1 MDPAGGLTLLTAGV
15 EGLPEPAELVAVGD
29 LVVRVIVAISYLSV
43 TLFVGAMLVSNAG
56 ERTRAVGEEIRQHP
70 VESGGF
76 GVGTV
81 VACVAGYLLVGVT
94 AAGLAELGAP
104 AQVGILVLIPLVVGV
119 IGLVTATA
127 LGQLVVGIILL
138 RRFSEDGR
146 PNLWGALIV
155 GTVVVG
161 MAAILPV
168 GNLVGVAVTVLAIG
182 GVTRRLWRANTD
194 RLSTLRDR
202 LLE

>member
-1 MDPAGGLTLLTAGV
+1 MNPAGGLTLLTTGV
-15 EGLPEPAELVAVGD
+15 EGLPGPAELVAVGD

-43 TLFVGAMLVSNAG
+43 TLFVGAMLVSNAA

-81 VACVAGYLLVGVT
+81 VVCVAGYLLVGVT

-104 AQVGILVLIPLVVGV
+104 AQVGIVVLIPLVVGV
-119 IGLVTATA
+119 IGLIIATA

-138 RRFSEDGR
+138 GRFSEDGR
-146 PNLWGALIV
+146 PNLWGALIL

-161 MAAILPV
+161 LAAFLPA
-168 GNLVGVAVTVLAIG
+168 GNLMGVAVTVLAIG
-182 GVTRRLWRANTD
+182 GVARRVWRANND

>member
-1 MDPAGGLTLLTAGV
+1 MDPAGGLTLLTGGGA
-15 EGLPEPAELVAVGD
+15 GLPEPAELVAVGD
-29 LVVRVIVAISYLSV
+29 LVVRVIAAISYLSV
-43 TLFVGAMLVSNAG
+43 TLFVGAMLVSNAA
-56 ERTRAVGEEIRQHP
+56 ERTRAAGEEIRHHP

-104 AQVGILVLIPLVVGV
+104 AQVGIVVLIPLVVGV
-119 IGLVTATA
+119 IGLIIATA
-127 LGQLVVGIILL
+127 LGQIVVGIILL
-138 RRFSEDGR
+138 ARFSEEGR
-146 PNLWGALIV
+146 PNLWGAFIV

-161 MAAILPV
+161 VAAFLPA
-168 GNLVGVAVTVLAIG
+168 GNLIGRAITVLAIG
-182 GVTRRLWRANTD
+182 GVTRQLWSANHD
-194 RLSTLRDR
+194 RIYTLRDQ